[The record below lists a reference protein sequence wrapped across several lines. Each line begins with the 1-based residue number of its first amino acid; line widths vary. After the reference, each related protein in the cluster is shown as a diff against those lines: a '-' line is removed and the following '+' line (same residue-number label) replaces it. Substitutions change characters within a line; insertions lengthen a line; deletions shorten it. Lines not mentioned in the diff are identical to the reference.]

1 MIAENIPDIT
11 SGSCKYDP
19 PDYYPRL
26 PTLAVDHPKKQ
37 LKVGIVTPEIMGL
50 SHGGIGTAYHA
61 LAESLASDGN
71 LVTLLFVPFEN
82 PQKNLFQKCTL
93 NYSKMNIQVEL
104 FPIEKQE
111 SLISLWSNAKR
122 SYGVMRWILDM
133 SPFDILHFPDWKGL
147 GYYTVLVKH
156 QGLAFLETAIVVGT
170 HSSTFWDATYSYG
183 DKAYY
188 QDFMER
194 NFIERESVR
203 LSDFIV
209 SPSQYYLGWLKNEQ
223 HWQLPER
230 SYVQPNIMK
239 SNLPPQLLDNPPSYK
254 KTNIVREFVFFG
266 RLEKRKGLVLLCDA
280 LDHPNICN
288 RDDFSVSF
296 MGHSTY
302 VEGKTAYEFL
312 KERSSKW
319 KFSWKIIPRKS
330 RDEAL
335 AYLREPGRFALIPSL
350 SETMSYTVLEC
361 LWAEIPFLAARVG
374 GIPELITPSDLERV
388 TFEPLPHIL
397 ASALEKIIGHD
408 VLPSTPAFNLRENE
422 KRWVDWHQQMLS
434 TPKKFTQ
441 ASVSVPLI
449 SICLVIDAEE
459 AFPEKLVASLKSQ
472 DYSNTE
478 VIIVR
483 KGCAGTETPCER
495 KTLEDQG
502 NGWHSF
508 TLKERDIS
516 TARNLAASNASG
528 EYLLF
533 LDLDIQMDRGTISCL
548 VSVAQKVD
556 ADILTFAK
564 INLNTEE
571 NCFKKAIRF
580 YLGNNLSLGALHN
593 VFGDANMFVKKSVF
607 KDLSGFSENNYMGD
621 SVWEF
626 FAKASVSGCKL
637 ETIALP
643 LIQKETIPRMEAQ
656 SPRFVHHHPYLKQI
670 APPFHD
676 LFNFVQASRFFHDP
690 APDGSFTE
698 GFVNRPQGYV
708 DEYWNSKPWR
718 LLLPVVNH
726 ARKLLGLPCYLHPR
740 VTTLTE
746 ALNAVQTI
754 HQSILWN
761 IIVQLQKIRRTL
773 KGFRS

>member
-1 MIAENIPDIT
+1 MMAENNLGIL
-11 SGSCKYDP
+11 SGSQKFDSP
-19 PDYYPRL
+19 EDYPHL
-26 PTLAVDHPKKQ
+26 PAIDIDHVKKP
-37 LKVGIVTPEIMGL
+37 LKIGIVTPEIMGL

-82 PQKNLFQKCTL
+82 PQKNLFQKCLL
-93 NYSKMNIQVEL
+93 NYSEKNIHVEL
-104 FPIEKQE
+104 FPLEEQE
-111 SLISLWSNAKR
+111 SFISIWKNAKR
-122 SYGVMRWILDM
+122 SYGVMHWLLEM
-133 SPFDILHFPDWKGL
+133 SHFDILHFPDWKGL
-147 GYYTVLVKH
+147 GYYTALAKH

-203 LSDFIV
+203 LSDFVV

-239 SNLPPQLLDNPPSYK
+239 SNLTSQLPNDHPSSP
-254 KTNIVREFVFFG
+254 KTNIARELVFFG

-302 VEGKTAYEFL
+302 VEGKTAYEYL
-312 KERSSKW
+312 KERSSRW
-319 KFSWKIIPRKS
+319 RFSWKVIPRKT

-335 AYLREPGRFALIPSL
+335 AYLRESGRFALIPSL

-388 TFEPLPHIL
+388 TFEPLPHKL
-397 ASALEKIIGHD
+397 AAALEKVIGHD
-408 VLPSTPAFNLRENE
+408 VLPSTPAFDLKENE
-422 KRWVDWHQQMLS
+422 KRWIDWHQQIFP
-434 TPKKFTQ
+434 TPKEFSQ
-441 ASVSVPLI
+441 DSLPDPIISVCLI
-449 SICLVIDAEE
+449 IDGRETI
-459 AFPEKLVASLKSQ
+459 PQKLVSSLNSQ

-478 VIIVR
+478 VIVVC
-483 KGCAGTETPCER
+483 KGVTGQRTPQE
-495 KTLEDQG
+495 KDALEDQG
-502 NGWHSF
+502 DGWRSF
-508 TLKERDIS
+508 TLEGLDIS
-516 TARNLAASNASG
+516 TARNLAARNASG

-533 LDLDIQMDRGTISCL
+533 LDLDVQLDRGAISSL
-548 VSVAQKVD
+548 ISVAKKVD

-564 INLNTEE
+564 MDSNIELNHL
-571 NCFKKAIRF
+571 KKAVQF
-580 YLGNNLSLGALHN
+580 YLGNCLSLGALHN
-593 VFGDANMFVKKSVF
+593 VFGDANMFVKNSVF
-607 KDLSGFSENNYMGD
+607 KNLSGFSENNYMGD
-621 SVWEF
+621 SIWEF
-626 FAKASVSGCKL
+626 FAKASVSGCKM
-637 ETIALP
+637 ETISLP
-643 LIQKETIPRMEAQ
+643 LIQKENIPRQGIQ
-656 SPRFVHHHPYLKQI
+656 SPRFVHHHPYLNEI

-676 LFNFVQASRFFHDP
+676 LFNFLQASRFFHDP

-698 GFVNRPQGYV
+698 GFVNRPQGFV
-708 DEYWNSKPWR
+708 DEYWNSRPWR
-718 LLLPVVNH
+718 LLLPLLNYT
-726 ARKLLGLPCYLHPR
+726 RKHLGLPCYLHPR

-761 IIVQLQKIRRTL
+761 IIVQLQKIRRSL